1 VTPRVRVLACGSYHG
16 GDDAAALEALKLLP
30 PEARERASLEE
41 VLQLSAEQLLDDE
54 PGTRR
59 VVVDCVHG
67 IAPGEI
73 VELPLVE
80 LPAMER
86 RLGVASSHALGVGQ
100 AVALADALGGLRSDD
115 RFLGIGGARYAQ
127 GAVLSREVAD
137 GLPELAAR
145 IGRLVTGGER

>member
-1 VTPRVRVLACGSYHG
+1 V
-16 GDDAAALEALKLLP
+16 
-30 PEARERASLEE
+30 EE

-59 VVVDCVHG
+59 VVLDCVHG
-67 IAPGEI
+67 IPPGKI
-73 VELPLVE
+73 VELPLVD

-86 RLGVASSHALGVGQ
+86 RLGVPSSHALGVGQ
-100 AVALADALGGLRSDD
+100 AVALADALGGVRSED

-127 GAVLSREVAD
+127 GAALSQPVAD

-145 IGRLVTGGER
+145 LGRFVAGED